1 MKDLPRHPAEAL
13 ILARVPADVVAR
25 ASKIRLMIFDVDG
38 VLTDGKLWYGEHG
51 ESLKQFHVLDGYGLK
66 MLATHGFTVALMTAR
81 EGSIL
86 ARRAA
91 ELGLS
96 HLYQGVR
103 DKATTLVDLA
113 QREGIALNAVGYMG
127 DDVIDLAA
135 MQRAGFA
142 ASVPHAPAYI
152 AQAAHWVSTTPGG
165 QGAVRQCCD
174 LLMASQ
180 GKLGPLL
187 QLGGAMPGTLQ

>member
-1 MKDLPRHPAEAL
+1 MKDLPQHPAEAL
-13 ILARVPADVVAR
+13 ILTRLPADVVERAR
-25 ASKIRLMIFDVDG
+25 KIRLMVFDVDG
-38 VLTDGKLWYGEHG
+38 VLTDGKLWYGEQG
-51 ESLKQFHVLDGYGLK
+51 EALKQFHVLDGYGLK
-66 MLATHGFTVALMTAR
+66 MLATNGFTVALMTAR
-81 EGSIL
+81 EGPIL

-91 ELGLS
+91 ELGLA

-103 DKATTLVDLA
+103 DKASALVDLA
-113 QREGIALNAVGYMG
+113 QKEGIALEAVGYMG

-142 ASVPHAPAYI
+142 ATVPHAPAYI
-152 AQAAHWVSTTPGG
+152 AQAAHWVSTTFGG

-180 GKLGPLL
+180 GKLGPVL
-187 QLGGAMPGTLQ
+187 QAGGAMPGAAQ

>member
-1 MKDLPRHPAEAL
+1 MKDLPQHPAEAL
-13 ILARVPADVVAR
+13 ILARLPADVVAR
-25 ASKIRLMIFDVDG
+25 ANKIRLMVFDVDG
-38 VLTDGKLWYGEHG
+38 VLTDGKLWYGEQG
-51 ESLKQFHVLDGYGLK
+51 EALKQFHVLDGYGLK
-66 MLATHGFTVALMTAR
+66 MLATNGFTVALMTAR
-81 EGSIL
+81 ASPIL

-91 ELGLS
+91 ELGIA

-103 DKATTLVDLA
+103 DKATALVDLA
-113 QREGIALNAVGYMG
+113 KQESIALEAVGYMG

-142 ASVPHAPAYI
+142 AAVPHAPAYI

-180 GKLGPLL
+180 SKLGPLL
-187 QLGGAMPGTLQ
+187 QLGGAMPGAVQ